1 MRYENLSDEE
11 LIRFAVSSNN
21 MLVLALVERLEMR
34 LRDIDELQHTR
45 AKRDPL
51 SPRPHPDDRQLE
63 LF

>member
-11 LIRFAVSSNN
+11 LLSMVYLKGDALARAVG
-21 MLVLALVERLEMR
+21 ERLEMR
-34 LRDIDELQHTR
+34 LRDIEELQHTR

>member
-21 MLVLALVERLEMR
+21 LLVLALVERLEMR

>member
-21 MLVLALVERLEMR
+21 VLVLALVERLEMR

>member
-21 MLVLALVERLEMR
+21 VLVLALVERLEMR
-34 LRDIDELQHTR
+34 LRDIEELQHTR

>member
-11 LIRFAVSSNN
+11 LIRFALSSNN
-21 MLVLALVERLEMR
+21 VLVLALVERLEMR
-34 LRDIDELQHTR
+34 LRDIEELQHTR